1 MLADA
6 QSMTILAKNGWMWI
20 PAEACVVITALAI
33 NFVGEGLQNAF
44 DPKREAK

>member
-20 PAEACVVITALAI
+20 PAGACVVITALAI